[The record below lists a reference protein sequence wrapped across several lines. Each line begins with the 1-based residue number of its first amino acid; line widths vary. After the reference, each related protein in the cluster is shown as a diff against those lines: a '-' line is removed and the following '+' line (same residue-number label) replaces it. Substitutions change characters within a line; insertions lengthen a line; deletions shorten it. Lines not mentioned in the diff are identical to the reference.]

1 MDLSFEILHDAV
13 AARLPRYRN
22 SKGELVYKDG
32 IDTWTLSQWMNALT
46 GEVGEVA
53 NIFKKIDRGDLTLEE
68 VREDIG
74 KELGDIMTYLMFV
87 SMRARINLGEVTVR
101 KFNEVSERIDCRVFI
116 EIVAGNYKV
125 LDI

>member
-1 MDLSFEILHDAV
+1 MNLSFETLHEAV

-68 VREDIG
+68 TREEIG

-101 KFNEVSERIDCRVFI
+101 KFNEVSERVDCGVFI